1 MSGLIRVA
9 AQSRTSSVAG
19 AIAGAMREDGEADV
33 QAIGPGAVNQ
43 AMKAIAVA
51 RGFLHGEGM
60 DIGVAPTMNDID
72 VNGAEMTAVRLAVFK
87 R

>member
-51 RGFLHGEGM
+51 RGYLNGEGI
-60 DIGVAPTMNDID
+60 DIGVAPTMNDVD
-72 VNGAEMTAVRLAVFK
+72 VNGSEMTAVRLSVFK